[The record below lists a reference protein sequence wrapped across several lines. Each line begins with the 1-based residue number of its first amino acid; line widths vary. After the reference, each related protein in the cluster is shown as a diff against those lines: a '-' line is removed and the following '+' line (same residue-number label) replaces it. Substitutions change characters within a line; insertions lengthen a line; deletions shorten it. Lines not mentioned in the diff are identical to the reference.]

1 MFGIFGRVT
10 ISKSRLC
17 SRPLCANDAEVLLLF
32 EYETRLV
39 ELRGLSGVRD
49 STLLEVC
56 ANHADGFRPPHG
68 WSCQDVRQRQLTS
81 ESDESRHTRRN

>member
-49 STLLEVC
+49 SNLLELC
-56 ANHADGFRPPHG
+56 ADHGDRFRPPHG
-68 WSCQDVRQRQLTS
+68 WSCQDVRQSQVTA
-81 ESDESRHTRRN
+81 ESDGSRYVR

>member
-17 SRPLCANDAEVLLLF
+17 SRPLCVNDAEVLLLF

-39 ELRGLSGVRD
+39 ELRSLSGVRD
-49 STLLEVC
+49 LNLLELC
-56 ANHADGFRPPHG
+56 ANHADRFRPPHG
-68 WSCQDVRQRQLTS
+68 WSCQDVRQSQVTA
-81 ESDESRHTRRN
+81 ESDESRYAS

>member
-49 STLLEVC
+49 SNLLELC
-56 ANHADGFRPPHG
+56 AD
-68 WSCQDVRQRQLTS
+68 QDLLGGTRV
-81 ESDESRHTRRN
+81 SDFMDLWALVE

>member
-32 EYETRLV
+32 EYESRLV

-49 STLLEVC
+49 SNLLELC
-56 ANHADGFRPPHG
+56 ANHADRFRPPHG
-68 WSCQDVRQRQLTS
+68 WSCQDVRQGQVRA
-81 ESDESRHTRRN
+81 ESDESRYAR

>member
-1 MFGIFGRVT
+1 
-10 ISKSRLC
+10 
-17 SRPLCANDAEVLLLF
+17 
-32 EYETRLV
+32 V

-49 STLLEVC
+49 LNLLEVC

-81 ESDESRHTRRN
+81 ESDESRHTRWN

>member
-17 SRPLCANDAEVLLLF
+17 SRPLCANDGEVLLLF
-32 EYETRLV
+32 EYETQLV

-49 STLLEVC
+49 SNLLELC
-56 ANHADGFRPPHG
+56 TNHADTFRPPHG
-68 WSCQDVRQRQLTS
+68 WSCQDVRQTQLTA
-81 ESDESRHTRRN
+81 ESDESRYVR